1 MAKLIYPELSYKVT
15 GVMFVVHNALGPTY
29 AEKHYQ
35 QALEKAFK
43 AEKLEFIAQADI
55 PLYYKDSR
63 QKIGYFKADFLID
76 DKLVLEIKTV
86 RQITYD
92 HCRQLMRYLKQT
104 NYQLGIIANFRRQR
118 LETKRIINVLN

>member
-1 MAKLIYPELSYKVT
+1 MAKLIYPELSYKIV
-15 GVMFVVHNALGPTY
+15 GAMFAVHNALGPTY

-43 AEKLEFIAQADI
+43 AEKLEFTPQADI
-55 PLYYKDSR
+55 PLFYKDSR
-63 QKIGYFKADFLID
+63 QKIGFFKADFLIEH
-76 DKLVLEIKTV
+76 KIVLELKTV

-104 NYQLGIIANFRRQR
+104 KYQLGIIANFRRQR
-118 LETKRIINVLN
+118 LETKRIINVIN